1 MWSANIPGKVAICVW
16 RACNN
21 LLPTRAQLSTKG
33 YMGDL
38 RCLLCSHPFET
49 IGHIV
54 CECPI
59 AQEILTKPPF
69 SLQLRTPHSFC
80 FKEWMLEQAS
90 SLSSEAFAQLLMFVW
105 SLWKNRNDKLWND
118 AGKTSPIIIS
128 ITMAWY
134 EEFLQANKSPTGL
147 SRIHSQVSQH
157 WSPPPNGCLLLNVDG
172 SFLSSNNFGGV
183 GGVLRSCT
191 GDFIAGFS

>member
-1 MWSANIPGKVAICVW
+1 MDVRTS
-16 RACNN
+16 
-21 LLPTRAQLSTKG
+21 
-33 YMGDL
+33 
-38 RCLLCSHPFET
+38 F
-49 IGHIV
+49 
-54 CECPI
+54 
-59 AQEILTKPPF
+59 F
-69 SLQLRTPHSFC
+69 SVFRSFC
-80 FKEWMLEQAS
+80 TIIDVRLES
-90 SLSSEAFAQLLMFVW
+90 
-105 SLWKNRNDKLWND
+105 WKNRNDKLWND

-172 SFLSSNNFGGV
+172 SFLRSNNFGGV

-191 GDFIAGFS
+191 GDFIAGFSYRKNFVSSAQHIELLAIQAGLQFLQAMDISCATIHSDCLLAVQAINREVEDLSSLGSLI

>member
-1 MWSANIPGKVAICVW
+1 
-16 RACNN
+16 
-21 LLPTRAQLSTKG
+21 
-33 YMGDL
+33 
-38 RCLLCSHPFET
+38 
-49 IGHIV
+49 
-54 CECPI
+54 
-59 AQEILTKPPF
+59 
-69 SLQLRTPHSFC
+69 
-80 FKEWMLEQAS
+80 
-90 SLSSEAFAQLLMFVW
+90 MFVW